1 MGSLVLL
8 DLMGGVALLLWGLH
22 MVHSGILRAF
32 GPNLRHLLGRAL
44 GNRLTAFSAGLG
56 LTALL
61 QSSTATALITSS
73 FTSEGLVSLVPAL
86 AIMLGANVGTTLI
99 VQVLS
104 FNIAAV
110 APVLFIVGLVAFR
123 SGPRSRIKDVG
134 RVFIGLGLMLLALH
148 ILLNTLAPAENAPGV
163 RVFMNAITGD
173 PILCI
178 LFAAVITWLVH
189 SSVASVLL
197 VMSLAYAH
205 FITPPAALALVLG
218 ANLGS
223 AINPLVEGARRDNP
237 ASYRLPLGNLIN
249 RVAGILLVAPFLGP
263 IAELLQSWQPDLAKA
278 TALFHIA
285 FNVATAVAFIGLLD
299 GLAAILKK
307 LLPERVREADP
318 SGPRY
323 LDESALETPS
333 LALAD
338 AARETL
344 HMGDHV
350 EIMLR
355 KVMAAMMTNDRALVD
370 QVTQMDNSVDS
381 LDEAIKL
388 YVTKLTRGSLD
399 EREGQRAMEIVSFA
413 INLEHI
419 GDIIDKNLSELA
431 TKKIKRRFQFSAEGA
446 EELSAFHK
454 RTMDSL
460 RIAFG
465 VFMSGDVNE
474 ARKLLAEKSALR
486 NAELAATER
495 HLDRLR
501 EGRPE
506 TIETTSLHLDVLRD
520 LRRIHSHICSVAI
533 PCSMPPANSPP
544 IAAPRRFW
552 PHCRRRCTA
561 ADKSTIQR
569 LRCAAAVLH
578 DQHDVSD
585 VDDRRHRLAED
596 DHRLTLGDAVDQRHQ
611 PASHREEPERHR
623 HHALSGALARNPLH
637 QETGGEQQ
645 LRDQPEGQP
654 EIELGDEYVVEI
666 VAKRLAVLN
675 QHQITSVAMGVGFLR
690 RISHHTPA
698 RSMIPIH
705 SRSKKP

>member
-32 GPNLRHLLGRAL
+32 GPNLRLLLAKAL
-44 GNRLTAFSAGLG
+44 SNRFTAFTAGLG

-99 VQVLS
+99 VQILS

-110 APVLFIVGLVAFR
+110 APVLFIIGLVAFR
-123 SGPRSRIKDVG
+123 SGPRSRVKDIG

-173 PILCI
+173 PVLCI
-178 LFAAVITWLVH
+178 LFAAIVTWVVH

-205 FITPPAALALVLG
+205 FITPYAALALVLG

-223 AINPLVEGARRDNP
+223 AINPIVEGARRDNP
-237 ASYRLPLGNLIN
+237 ASYRLPLGNLLN
-249 RVAGILLVAPFLGP
+249 RVVGILLVAPFLQP
-263 IAELLQSWQPDLAKA
+263 IAEFLIAWQPDAAKA

-285 FNVATAVAFIGLLD
+285 FNGATALLFIGLLD
-299 GLAAILKK
+299 GLARLLKR
-307 LLPERVREADP
+307 LLPERIKEADAL
-318 SGPRY
+318 GPRY

-370 QVTQMDNSVDS
+370 EVSRMDNRVDS

-474 ARKLLAEKSALR
+474 ARKLLAEKAALR
-486 NAELAATER
+486 NTELAATER

-520 LRRIHSHICSVAI
+520 LRRIHSHVCSVAY
-533 PCSMPPANSPP
+533 PVLDAAGELAAHRSAESELPALPT
-544 IAAPRRFW
+544 AAP
-552 PHCRRRCTA
+552 
-561 ADKSTIQR
+561 
-569 LRCAAAVLH
+569 
-578 DQHDVSD
+578 
-585 VDDRRHRLAED
+585 
-596 DHRLTLGDAVDQRHQ
+596 
-611 PASHREEPERHR
+611 
-623 HHALSGALARNPLH
+623 
-637 QETGGEQQ
+637 
-645 LRDQPEGQP
+645 
-654 EIELGDEYVVEI
+654 
-666 VAKRLAVLN
+666 
-675 QHQITSVAMGVGFLR
+675 
-690 RISHHTPA
+690 
-698 RSMIPIH
+698 
-705 SRSKKP
+705 SRP

>member
-32 GPNLRHLLGRAL
+32 GPNLRQLLAKAL
-44 GNRLTAFSAGLG
+44 SNRFTAFGAGLG
-56 LTALL
+56 LTAVL

-99 VQVLS
+99 VQLLS
-104 FNIAAV
+104 FNISAV
-110 APVLFIVGLVAFR
+110 APILFLVGLVAFR
-123 SGPRSRIKDVG
+123 SGARSRIKDIG
-134 RVFIGLGLMLLALH
+134 RVFIGLGLMLPALH
-148 ILLNTLAPAENAPGV
+148 ILLDTLAPAENAPGV

-173 PILCI
+173 PVLCI
-178 LFAAVITWLVH
+178 IFAALVTWLVH

-205 FITPPAALALVLG
+205 FITPYAALALVLG

-223 AINPLVEGARRDNP
+223 AINPIVEGARRDNP

-249 RVAGILLVAPFLGP
+249 RLAGILLVAPFLQP
-263 IAELLQSWQPDLAKA
+263 ISELLASWQPDLAKA

-285 FNVATAVAFIGLLD
+285 FNVVTAALFIGLLD
-299 GLAAILKK
+299 GMARLLKA
-307 LLPERVREADP
+307 LLPERVRETDP

-350 EIMLR
+350 EVMLR
-355 KVMAAMMTNDRALVD
+355 KVMAAIMTNDRALVD
-370 QVTQMDNSVDS
+370 QVSQMDNSVDS

-431 TKKIKRRFQFSAEGA
+431 TKKIKRRFQFSTEGA

-474 ARKLLAEKSALR
+474 ARKLLAEKAALR
-486 NAELAATER
+486 NTELAATER

-520 LRRIHSHICSVAI
+520 LRRIHSHICSVAY
-533 PCSMPPANSPP
+533 PVLDAAGELAAHRSAETDLATLPAPVHG
-544 IAAPRRFW
+544 R
-552 PHCRRRCTA
+552 
-561 ADKSTIQR
+561 
-569 LRCAAAVLH
+569 
-578 DQHDVSD
+578 
-585 VDDRRHRLAED
+585 
-596 DHRLTLGDAVDQRHQ
+596 G
-611 PASHREEPERHR
+611 
-623 HHALSGALARNPLH
+623 
-637 QETGGEQQ
+637 
-645 LRDQPEGQP
+645 
-654 EIELGDEYVVEI
+654 
-666 VAKRLAVLN
+666 
-675 QHQITSVAMGVGFLR
+675 
-690 RISHHTPA
+690 
-698 RSMIPIH
+698 
-705 SRSKKP
+705 

>member
-32 GPNLRHLLGRAL
+32 GPDLRLLLAKGL
-44 GNRLTAFSAGLG
+44 GNRFTAFAAGLG

-86 AIMLGANVGTTLI
+86 ANMLGANVGTTLI

-104 FNIAAV
+104 FNISAV
-110 APVLFIVGLVAFR
+110 APVLFSIGLVAFR
-123 SGPRSRIKDVG
+123 SGPRSRIKDIG
-134 RVFIGLGLMLLALH
+134 RVSIGLGLMLLALH
-148 ILLNTLAPAENAPGV
+148 ILLDSLAPAENAPGV
-163 RVFMNAITGD
+163 LVVMNALTGD
-173 PILCI
+173 PVLCI
-178 LFAAVITWLVH
+178 IIGALVTWVVH

-205 FITPPAALALVLG
+205 FISPDAALALVLDG
-218 ANLGS
+218 M
-223 AINPLVEGARRDNP
+223 AR
-237 ASYRLPLGNLIN
+237 
-249 RVAGILLVAPFLGP
+249 LL
-263 IAELLQSWQPDLAKA
+263 ES
-278 TALFHIA
+278 
-285 FNVATAVAFIGLLD
+285 
-299 GLAAILKK
+299 
-307 LLPERVREADP
+307 LLPDRPREADP
-318 SGPRY
+318 SRPRY

-355 KVMAAMMTNDRALVD
+355 RVMAAMMTNDRALVD
-370 QVTQMDNSVDS
+370 QVSRMDNAVDS

-399 EREGQRAMEIVSFA
+399 EREGQRAMEIISFA

-431 TKKIKRRFQFSAEGA
+431 TKKIKRRFQFSPEGA

-454 RTMDSL
+454 RTTDSL

-474 ARKLLAEKSALR
+474 ARKLLAEKTALR
-486 NAELAATER
+486 NEELAATER

-501 EGRPE
+501 EGR
-506 TIETTSLHLDVLRD
+506 
-520 LRRIHSHICSVAI
+520 
-533 PCSMPPANSPP
+533 
-544 IAAPRRFW
+544 
-552 PHCRRRCTA
+552 
-561 ADKSTIQR
+561 
-569 LRCAAAVLH
+569 
-578 DQHDVSD
+578 
-585 VDDRRHRLAED
+585 
-596 DHRLTLGDAVDQRHQ
+596 
-611 PASHREEPERHR
+611 
-623 HHALSGALARNPLH
+623 
-637 QETGGEQQ
+637 
-645 LRDQPEGQP
+645 
-654 EIELGDEYVVEI
+654 
-666 VAKRLAVLN
+666 
-675 QHQITSVAMGVGFLR
+675 
-690 RISHHTPA
+690 
-698 RSMIPIH
+698 
-705 SRSKKP
+705 